1 LFQKADRCRILQSAE
16 NRRAKLMCCAVPE
29 GVGCETDRTQYC
41 KRASDDPN
49 DRNLAENLVVDSPQ
63 HQTHGSTATESF

>member
-1 LFQKADRCRILQSAE
+1 
-16 NRRAKLMCCAVPE
+16 MCCAVPE

>member
-1 LFQKADRCRILQSAE
+1 LRLRGLHPNE
-16 NRRAKLMCCAVPE
+16 NNATKSSRNAVPQR
-29 GVGCETDRTQYC
+29 VGYETDRTQYC